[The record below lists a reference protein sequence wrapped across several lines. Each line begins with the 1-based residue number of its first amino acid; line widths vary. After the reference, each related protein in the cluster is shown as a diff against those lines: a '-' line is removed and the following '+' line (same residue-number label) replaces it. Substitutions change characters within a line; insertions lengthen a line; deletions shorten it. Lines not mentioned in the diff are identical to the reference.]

1 MVAAMSMGDD
11 GRAGRV
17 PSQNE
22 PGAVERLQALRDSAL
37 RDPDTRAELEA
48 FCEGL
53 HDTRPAEPVAW
64 P

>member
-1 MVAAMSMGDD
+1 MVVAVGMDDD

-17 PSQNE
+17 PSQNG
-22 PGAVERLQALRDSAL
+22 PGAVERLLALRDAAL
-37 RDPDTRAELEA
+37 RDPDTRAELDA
-48 FCEGL
+48 FCEGW

>member
-1 MVAAMSMGDD
+1 MGDD
-11 GRAGRV
+11 GRAEPI

-22 PGAVERLQALRDSAL
+22 PGAVERLLELRDAAL

-53 HDTRPAEPVAW
+53 HHSSPAEPVAW